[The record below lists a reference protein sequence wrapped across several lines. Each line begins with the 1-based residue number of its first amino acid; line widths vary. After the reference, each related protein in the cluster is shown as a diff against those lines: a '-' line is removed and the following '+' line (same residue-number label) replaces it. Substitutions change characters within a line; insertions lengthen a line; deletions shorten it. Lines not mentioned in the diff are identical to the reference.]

1 MQNILLNSALEQM
14 GEVMRKWYLP
24 MTVVGLG
31 GLGVLLFTERGRR
44 AIEWMGDRVEEAPDA
59 LADWNE
65 AALREIDR
73 IQAAVNRVAKSLE
86 SMEPAQ

>member
-1 MQNILLNSALEQM
+1 
-14 GEVMRKWYLP
+14 MRKWYFP

-44 AIEWMGDRVEEAPDA
+44 AIEWMGDRVEDAPET

-65 AALREIDR
+65 AAQRELDR
-73 IQAAVNRVAKSLE
+73 IQLALNRVAKSLD